1 MKAAFSASNI
11 KHLHISDVQVGPG
24 FIQRREPQF
33 AGIQDELQLFN
44 GYPVLLPV
52 APGHIFPGRELLQ
65 QTPTQF
71 LQPVPNASSVSQHEQ
86 LTERHQ
92 QVVVWMQPSSKISS
106 VFSMCSLH
114 VELFNIVLLL
124 ILVHSCTLS
133 NHWGQ
138 VRESICLP
146 FIMYTQREPVL
157 NTIEEIYQVYLTVVW
172 FYSFNPWSLWSSVIS
187 CFKKP
192 LLGKIQRFCCTQ
204 CTEDR
209 RLWCW

>member
-1 MKAAFSASNI
+1 MSFYSALRLWKTSKIDTYEKMKAAFSASNI
-11 KHLHISDVQVGPG
+11 KHLHISDVQVGPD
-24 FIQRREPQF
+24 FIQRHEPQF

-52 APGHIFPGRELLQ
+52 APGHIFPSRELLQ

-71 LQPVPNASSVSQHEQ
+71 LQLVPNASSVSQHEQ
-86 LTERHQ
+86 PTERHQ

-124 ILVHSCTLS
+124 ISVHSCTLS

-138 VRESICLP
+138 GNQYVCYLLCTHKGSQCWIKLKKFTR
-146 FIMYTQREPVL
+146 FI
-157 NTIEEIYQVYLTVVW
+157 
-172 FYSFNPWSLWSSVIS
+172 
-187 CFKKP
+187 
-192 LLGKIQRFCCTQ
+192 
-204 CTEDR
+204 
-209 RLWCW
+209 